1 MFCSKCGHQLDAA
14 VAFCTACGAPTAG
27 GSATGPAVPPYVPPP
42 PPAQSYDPVPPYP
55 PPPPYAPAQPYT
67 PAPPYAPALPYASWG
82 DRALGYIIDSLF
94 VLGVMILLYAVLGSF
109 FLATV
114 GFSRSNS
121 FGGGMCCLGLI
132 LFPVSTL
139 LVGLYNRVYLVSQR
153 GYSIGQGVMKLKVID
168 AHGRLLSQG
177 TALIRL
183 VVHAAFGLV
192 PLLPLLDLLW
202 PLWDDPYRQTL
213 HDKAVNC
220 YVIYNRDV
228 R

>member
-14 VAFCTACGAPTAG
+14 VAFCTSCGAPTAG
-27 GSATGPAVPPYVPPP
+27 GSAPGPAVPPYVPPP
-42 PPAQSYDPVPPYP
+42 PQATPYAPEPRYP
-55 PPPPYAPAQPYT
+55 PSAPYAPAPT
-67 PAPPYAPALPYASWG
+67 YAPALPYASWG

-114 GFSRSNS
+114 GFSRSDS
-121 FGGGMCCLGLI
+121 FGGGMCCLSLI
-132 LFPVSTL
+132 LFPLSTL

-177 TALIRL
+177 TAVIRL
-183 VVHAAFGLV
+183 LVQAGLGLV
-192 PLLPLLDLLW
+192 PLLPVLDLLW
-202 PLWDDPYRQTL
+202 PLWDPYRQTL
-213 HDKAVNC
+213 HDKAVGC
-220 YVIYNRDV
+220 YVIYNPDV